1 MREMNYQQLWMELR
15 SKAKGS
21 LLEQMNRMEEEE
33 YRRVNFI
40 PKKTLNTDVWDAVK
54 KATK

>member
-15 SKAKGS
+15 ARAKGS